1 MTIRGLLFDKDGTLL
16 DFYATWTPANERA
29 ALTAAGGDTLMA
41 ARLLAHGG
49 WEAEAGRLRSGSPLA
64 AGTSDDIARSFSE
77 LLPGVDRGWLA
88 DAVAQVFVDAAND
101 ARIVPGTA
109 EMLQRI
115 AGRGLVLGIATNDS
129 EAGIHRSLQHHQEVL
144 GHFAFF
150 AGADS
155 GHGTKPG
162 PGMLNAFCR
171 SHGLSA
177 DEVAVIGDST
187 HDLEMG
193 HAGGAGLN
201 IGVLTGTSTQAEL
214 SALADRVL
222 PSIAILDAEDWLQE
236 NRNGAPVSQ

>member
-29 ALTAAGGDTLMA
+29 ALTAARGDAQVA

-64 AGTSDDIARSFSE
+64 AGTSDDIARTFSE
-77 LLPGVDRGWLA
+77 LLPGVDRGWLSE
-88 DAVAQVFVDAAND
+88 AVARVFVDAAND

-109 EMLQRI
+109 EMLSRI

-129 EAGIHRSLQHHQEVL
+129 EAGIHRSLKHHQEVL
-144 GHFAFF
+144 AHFAFH
-150 AGADS
+150 AGFDS
-155 GHGTKPG
+155 GHGAKPG

-171 SHGLSA
+171 MHGLRPS
-177 DEVAVIGDST
+177 EVAVIGDST

-193 HAGGAGLN
+193 HAGGAGMN
-201 IGVLTGTSTQAEL
+201 IGVLTGTSTEAEL

-222 PSIAILDAEDWLQE
+222 PSIATLDAEDWLQT
-236 NRNGAPVSQ
+236 NKNGAAVAR